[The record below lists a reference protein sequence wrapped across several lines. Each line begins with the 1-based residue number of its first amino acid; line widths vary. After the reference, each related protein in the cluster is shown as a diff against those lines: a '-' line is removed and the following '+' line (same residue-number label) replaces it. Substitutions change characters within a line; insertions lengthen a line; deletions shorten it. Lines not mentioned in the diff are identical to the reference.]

1 MPHSNQPAIPTHTL
15 SSHIPQITLPNLTQL
30 PQMTPFPFK
39 SICSPTLYQSPQERE
54 PASKLLFNP
63 QPEHPNCALTTPWSV
78 ASPEASTPHTL
89 NPSLLNATD
98 QPPENLKRKLSEED
112 IEAFNKRRKNLNGS
126 QEAAQT
132 DTYFATFLPQLG
144 GEQIILEDRQI
155 YKPPEDSQYCGE
167 SPKTQYCK
175 SAFPLNPTPSS
186 PAVSFSLFPYIPMVE
201 EVGLIMPPNVPMK
214 TLRDTCNATTI
225 KALKSQIKRFR
236 PDIMFLSETKAN
248 KVRMKEVLK

>member
-1 MPHSNQPAIPTHTL
+1 
-15 SSHIPQITLPNLTQL
+15 
-30 PQMTPFPFK
+30 MTPFPFK
-39 SICSPTLYQSPQERE
+39 SICSPTLYQSPQDTE

-63 QPEHPNCALTTPWSV
+63 QPEHPNCALTTPRSV

-126 QEAAQT
+126 QEATQT

-155 YKPPEDSQYCGE
+155 YKSPEE
-167 SPKTQYCK
+167 PI
-175 SAFPLNPTPSS
+175 LW
-186 PAVSFSLFPYIPMVE
+186 
-201 EVGLIMPPNVPMK
+201 
-214 TLRDTCNATTI
+214 
-225 KALKSQIKRFR
+225 
-236 PDIMFLSETKAN
+236 
-248 KVRMKEVLK
+248 